1 MKLEAIMNVKFINT
15 QRGTEFVFNNKFSKY
30 RISSDDRRLTTFL
43 RLKYSL
49 IKKLRLSK
57 LYNHNNWYQMMDYYW
72 KDLSLDETD
81 FQSSELNDD
90 FKLSKEDLQLKKIII
105 YDLLPK
111 EYISD
116 YKEKYLKFQAVYAQK
131 SVFNTPIYQLKNY
144 FAQMEN
150 SSVINSWF
158 NLDTFFIKENTD
170 LGEYFSSFS
179 LAAIGLTESY
189 YILMYEL
196 SVTEKISDFYAFML
210 DNKIYK
216 SPICISNGKWWKK
229 KSFAGCY
236 EYACFRRSKAF
247 VLDDYILELK
257 SVFWNQVETKLF
269 SKVFSWKLIPP
280 SVEIYSSRTLDK
292 DKEAILSLLSNNGN
306 AIEKNSENSIY
317 FLYTSNYDISQSL
330 HNFKIVA
337 NSKEFEEDKKGYFPP
352 YLYIKHLV
360 CRNLADYFI
369 LEALDTK
376 ISTSIYSAQLQI
388 NKVVESKRKLKSYLK
403 IKFGIDKKLYFYKRL
418 YKELFSQIKSKTETN
433 DMIKEYEKVF
443 SNVNDEKYFNQ
454 VALLGFSVKY
464 TSLYYSLK
472 EKYSLLMGIYNHFEE
487 NSKIV
492 QNKYN
497 FNLVKWTFW
506 ISFLS
511 LIATILFADDS
522 FILKAIWEW
531 IICFFK

>member
-1 MKLEAIMNVKFINT
+1 MEIKVIDTPRGNEFI
-15 QRGTEFVFNNKFSKY
+15 FHNKFSKY

-43 RLKYSL
+43 RLKYRL

-57 LYNHNNWYQMMDYYW
+57 LYNNKNWYQMMDYYW
-72 KDLSLDETD
+72 KDLSPDEAD

-90 FKLSKEDLQLKKIII
+90 FKLLKEDLQLKKIII

-116 YKEKYLKFQAVYAQK
+116 YKEKYLKFKAVYTQK
-131 SVFNTPIYQLKNY
+131 SVFNTPSYQLKNH
-144 FAQMEN
+144 FVQMEN
-150 SSVINSWF
+150 SRVLDSWF
-158 NLDTFFIKENTD
+158 NLDNFFIKENTD

-179 LAAIGLTESY
+179 ITAIGLTESY
-189 YILMYEL
+189 YILMYDL
-196 SVTEKISDFYAFML
+196 SVTEKISDFYAFIL
-210 DNKIYK
+210 NNKIYK
-216 SPICISNGKWWKK
+216 GPICISNGKWWKK

-236 EYACFRRSKAF
+236 TYDSFRRSKAC

-257 SVFWNQVETKLF
+257 GVFWNQVETKLF
-269 SKVFSWKLIPP
+269 SKFFSWKLIPP
-280 SVEIYSSRTLDK
+280 SVEIYSSKTLDK
-292 DKEAILSLLSNNGN
+292 NKETILSLLSNNGN
-306 AIEKNSENSIY
+306 AIEKNAENSIY

-330 HNFKIVA
+330 HNFKIVVS
-337 NSKEFEEDKKGYFPP
+337 SKEFEEDKKRYSYPF
-352 YLYIKHLV
+352 LHIKYLV
-360 CRNLADYFI
+360 CRNLSDYFI

-403 IKFGIDKKLYFYKRL
+403 IKFDIDKKIYFYKRL
-418 YKELFSQIKSKTETN
+418 YKELFSKIKLKTETN
-433 DMIKEYEKVF
+433 DMLREYENVF
-443 SNVNDEKYFNQ
+443 SNVNAEKYSNQ
-454 VALLGFSVKY
+454 VALLDFSVKY
-464 TSLYYSLK
+464 RSLYYTLK
-472 EKYSLLMGIYNHFEE
+472 EKYSLLMEIYNHFEE
-487 NSKIV
+487 NSQIV

-511 LIATILFADDS
+511 LIATILFVDDS

-531 IICFFK
+531 IICLFK